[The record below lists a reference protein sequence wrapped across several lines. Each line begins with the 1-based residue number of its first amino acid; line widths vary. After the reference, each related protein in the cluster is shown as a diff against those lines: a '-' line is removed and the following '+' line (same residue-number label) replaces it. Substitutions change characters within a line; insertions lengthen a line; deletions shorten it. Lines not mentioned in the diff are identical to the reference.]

1 MDARQLLDHI
11 REDFDLPSDMELARR
26 LGVQRQNIH
35 HWRRN
40 NVIPP
45 GRIIDIHLEF
55 GIPVA
60 AMVGERAGDIV

>member
-1 MDARQLLDHI
+1 MDARTLLDRI
-11 REDFDLPSDMELARR
+11 RDEFDLPSDNELSRR
-26 LGVQRQNIH
+26 LGLPRQNIA

-60 AMVGERAGDIV
+60 DMVGERAGDIV